1 MKKNTML
8 HELTQLFI
16 SISADD
22 ARKYIAAVVMLTL
35 TGLCASLYY
44 VNTKSSQHV
53 RSITQARALSTKTD
67 ELISAYNAVIQEED
81 NLAALLAKKT
91 DYNSLKSYFER
102 FCQANKVTPETGWAE
117 TNEVREIAGS
127 TRFEE
132 EQLHAQ
138 FKKIAFKDIVLCV
151 DAIEKDDLLHL
162 KELDIEKSDGTLSVK
177 MTLAAKRFKRTI
189 EE

>member
-1 MKKNTML
+1 MKKDTML
-8 HELTQLFI
+8 HELTQLFL

-22 ARKYIAAVVMLTL
+22 ARKYIAGVVMLTL
-35 TGLCASLYY
+35 AGLCASFYY
-44 VNTKSSQHV
+44 INTKSSQHV
-53 RSITQARALSTKTD
+53 RAITQARALSSKTD
-67 ELISAYNAVIQEED
+67 ELISSYNAVIQEED
-81 NLAALLAKKT
+81 NLAALLHKKT

-102 FCQANKVTPETGWAE
+102 FCQANKITPETGWAE
-117 TNEVREIAGS
+117 TNEVREIAGN

-132 EQLHAQ
+132 EQLNAQ
-138 FKKIAFKDIVLCV
+138 FKKIAFKDIVLCI

-177 MTLAAKRFKRTI
+177 MKLAANRFKRTI